1 LRRDTVEGA
10 TQILGLVSAG
20 RDKQVA
26 SRGVHVERL
35 TRKGIVTCVY
45 PLSNMS
51 GKVKV
56 VVATILVQ
64 FRAPGGQS

>member
-35 TRKGIVTCVY
+35 TIINEKDSLFKEKDCQQ
-45 PLSNMS
+45 LSLSDLARLALCGHSNHKRS
-51 GKVKV
+51 
-56 VVATILVQ
+56 
-64 FRAPGGQS
+64 